1 MPGKKILIVE
11 DEAVTALDLKKSLI
25 SLGFDVISVED
36 RGIDAIR
43 KIEKFKPDLILMDI
57 VLKGE
62 MDGIEAAEKI
72 NKLFDI
78 TIVYLTAYSSDKTFE
93 RAKLT
98 GPYGFI
104 VKPVDFYELKC
115 TIETSFY
122 RYDLEKELKEI
133 QENLEFKVQKR
144 TKELENLVDELT
156 LKNFLLDSANDSIFL
171 HDLQGNII
179 YVNEA
184 GYKSRG
190 YTKDELFGMN
200 IWDLSPPEHNEQIN
214 TIIEEIKEKGEFI
227 FESRDLCKDGSIMLL
242 EIHSRFIN
250 LDGKNFILS
259 VVRDISKRKENEN
272 KLRFQADILK
282 NVRDCV
288 IVYDLQG
295 KIIYWNKGAE
305 SVYGYAGEEI
315 LGENIAKLYLKND
328 DNQLMHDLKEIRES
342 GEYTGEWEG
351 KRKDGSKVIVD
362 IMETVMLDVNGE
374 ITGIIGISR
383 DITERKQMEKERETL
398 LEELKRSN
406 EELRQ
411 FAYITSHDMQE
422 PLRTIA
428 SFTQLLERRYK
439 NRLDDDAD
447 EFMDYIVE
455 ASIRMKQM
463 ILDLLEYSKIG
474 RNEKEFHAVDM
485 EEVLND
491 IIINLHDLIE
501 RTDAEITH
509 DPLPIVIGERDNL
522 FRVLQNL
529 IGNAI
534 KFRKPDE
541 PSKVYISA
549 KYKKDKY
556 IFSVKD
562 NGIGIEK
569 QYMERIFTIF
579 QRLHTKD
586 KYEGTGIGLSI
597 VKRIIERHGGRIWVE
612 SEPGVGS
619 TFYFTL
625 KNEGEIE
632 D

>member
-1 MPGKKILIVE
+1 
-11 DEAVTALDLKKSLI
+11 
-25 SLGFDVISVED
+25 
-36 RGIDAIR
+36 
-43 KIEKFKPDLILMDI
+43 
-57 VLKGE
+57 
-62 MDGIEAAEKI
+62 
-72 NKLFDI
+72 
-78 TIVYLTAYSSDKTFE
+78 
-93 RAKLT
+93 
-98 GPYGFI
+98 
-104 VKPVDFYELKC
+104 
-115 TIETSFY
+115 
-122 RYDLEKELKEI
+122 
-133 QENLEFKVQKR
+133 
-144 TKELENLVDELT
+144 
-156 LKNFLLDSANDSIFL
+156 
-171 HDLQGNII
+171 
-179 YVNEA
+179 
-184 GYKSRG
+184 
-190 YTKDELFGMN
+190 
-200 IWDLSPPEHNEQIN
+200 
-214 TIIEEIKEKGEFI
+214 
-227 FESRDLCKDGSIMLL
+227 
-242 EIHSRFIN
+242 
-250 LDGKNFILS
+250 
-259 VVRDISKRKENEN
+259 
-272 KLRFQADILK
+272 
-282 NVRDCV
+282 
-288 IVYDLQG
+288 
-295 KIIYWNKGAE
+295 
-305 SVYGYAGEEI
+305 
-315 LGENIAKLYLKND
+315 
-328 DNQLMHDLKEIRES
+328 
-342 GEYTGEWEG
+342 
-351 KRKDGSKVIVD
+351 
-362 IMETVMLDVNGE
+362 
-374 ITGIIGISR
+374 
-383 DITERKQMEKERETL
+383 MEKERETL

-556 IFSVKD
+556 IFSVQD